1 METIDQTSVQRMCR
15 NAMALQ
21 QTLSSITASREV
33 ALDNARNFYEM
44 LYMDP
49 EVRIFSLRKKI
60 MPVLN
65 KYLIILIQ
73 LQEILTNIIEKG
85 AQFTE
90 MQYLNAL
97 QLSCKGKGITDS
109 NTLATYQQK
118 LSDILGTKPTLGV
131 TV

>member
-1 METIDQTSVQRMCR
+1 MESIDQISVQRMCR

-33 ALDNARNFYEM
+33 ALDNARMFYEM

-49 EVRIFSLRKKI
+49 DQ
-60 MPVLN
+60 
-65 KYLIILIQ
+65 ILHQ
-73 LQEILTNIIEKG
+73 IIEKG
-85 AQFTE
+85 PQFTE

-97 QLSCKGKGITDS
+97 QMICKSRGLTDQ
-109 NTLATYQQK
+109 NMLASYQQK
-118 LSDILGTKPTLGV
+118 LSDLLGTKPPVGI